1 MIEEIKNEI
10 IDLTPL
16 FGNKE
21 GVCVL
26 RKEVFEI
33 LDKYK
38 DKEIKFE
45 DGSSKFAIVKVP
57 KLNVDNIKNYNQ
69 PDYKSAFEELKQYN
83 IDLDKTNA
91 ETLVKDNS
99 EFYHYQRG
107 FMMGTKN
114 QIIKTK
120 ELEQKY
126 KLGGE

>member
-33 LDKYK
+33 LDKYNNQQTLATLK
-38 DKEIKFE
+38 DFE
-45 DGSSKFAIVKVP
+45 
-57 KLNVDNIKNYNQ
+57 NVSNNSI
-69 PDYKSAFEELKQYN
+69 DYQSAWEELKK
-83 IDLDKTNA
+83 DK
-91 ETLVKDNS
+91 LVKEYLS
-99 EFYHYQRG
+99 EYMQ
-107 FMMGTKN
+107 
-114 QIIKTK
+114 

>member
-38 DKEIKFE
+38 DKEENKQT
-45 DGSSKFAIVKVP
+45 AI
-57 KLNVDNIKNYNQ
+57 NDF
-69 PDYKSAFEELKQYN
+69 S
-83 IDLDKTNA
+83 DLD
-91 ETLVKDNS
+91 
-99 EFYHYQRG
+99 
-107 FMMGTKN
+107 
-114 QIIKTK
+114 
-120 ELEQKY
+120 
-126 KLGGE
+126 